1 MSTGISP
8 SELVEKAEAILEKAK
23 ADEKAEKEKP
33 PKEQRRVKFWSQTS
47 QLRNL
52 VQISQTESEVPVLR
66 NFIRYQMGRRST
78 QEFWVLVGAGVI
90 EVLEGIEAATLKVEN
105 AEETRKRTI
114 RNFFGYLVRHYV
126 YVNET
131 QKPKEDRSED
141 TQAGRRS

>member
-8 SELVEKAEAILEKAK
+8 SELVTKAEAILEKAK
-23 ADEKAEKEKP
+23 AVEKTEKEKP
-33 PKEQRRVKFWSQTS
+33 PQSRMRVKFWDQTS

-78 QEFWVLVGAGVI
+78 RDFWVLVGSGVI
-90 EVLEGIEAATLKVEN
+90 QALEDIDTATSKAEN
-105 AEETRKRTI
+105 AEEIRKRAI

-131 QKPKEDRSED
+131 QKPKDDRSED
-141 TQAGRRS
+141 AQSGRRS

>member
-8 SELVEKAEAILEKAK
+8 SELVTKAEAILEKAK

-33 PKEQRRVKFWSQTS
+33 ERERMRVKFWDQTS

-78 QEFWVLVGAGVI
+78 REFWVLVGKGVI
-90 EVLEGIEAATLKVEN
+90 QTLEEIETATKSEKN
-105 AEETRKRTI
+105 EETRKRAI

-131 QKPKEDRSED
+131 QKPKDDRSED
-141 TQAGRRS
+141 VQAGRRS